1 MLTNRRVFEG
11 NNGGNKRLSVG
22 NILVSEYIS
31 DNRKA
36 EVWIKKILIRG
47 HDTFMFEISG

>member
-1 MLTNRRVFEG
+1 MGETVVRWKYF
-11 NNGGNKRLSVG
+11 
-22 NILVSEYIS
+22 VSEYIS

-47 HDTFMFEISG
+47 HDTFMFETSG